1 MDRVNERSTAYLSV
15 SFRDRAGA
23 LQAPAAI
30 SYRVDDEA
38 TGAPIRAE
46 TLIAAPAS
54 EVEIVLTA
62 ADNAMVAP
70 RLAVE
75 RHVVTVVGS
84 YGDDDQVTA
93 QFVYEVLNL
102 QAVA

>member
-15 SFRDRAGA
+15 SFRDKAGA
-23 LQAPAAI
+23 LQSPSAI
-30 SYRVDDEA
+30 TYRVDDEA
-38 TGAPIRAE
+38 TGAAIRAE
-46 TLIAAPAS
+46 TPISAPAS
-54 EVEIVLTA
+54 EVEIVLTP
-62 ADNAMVAP
+62 ADNAMRAP

-75 RHVVTVVGS
+75 RHVVTVIGS

-93 QFVYEVLNL
+93 QFVYEVINL